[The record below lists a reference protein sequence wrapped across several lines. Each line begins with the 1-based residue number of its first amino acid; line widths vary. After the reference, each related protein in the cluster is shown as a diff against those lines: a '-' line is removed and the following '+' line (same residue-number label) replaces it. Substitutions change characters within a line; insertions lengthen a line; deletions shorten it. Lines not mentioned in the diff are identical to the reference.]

1 MVAKEDGF
9 QVRRGGIR
17 LWSEECFCSKNW
29 NNVSRKQRAVGFNV
43 LRLIQIERE
52 AVGERVWVI
61 SSKGAVRGR

>member
-17 LWSEECFCSKNW
+17 LWSDECFCSKNW
-29 NNVSRKQRAVGFNV
+29 NNVSRKQHAVGFNV

-52 AVGERVWVI
+52 AVGG
-61 SSKGAVRGR
+61 KGLGYKLQGCGAR

>member
-29 NNVSRKQRAVGFNV
+29 NNVSRKQHAVGFNV

-52 AVGERVWVI
+52 AVGGLGYKLQGR
-61 SSKGAVRGR
+61 GAR